1 MARGRKIRIGTTV
14 RTIPADKA
22 DRFDEIDH
30 TLRELYPGSAHAHEY
45 QAAIAAAATYLI
57 DAPEPPPPWAIRS
70 ASRGNTATAQSVD
83 TWTAQLDAILAPHA
97 HHLANARAALDA
109 ATAAA
114 RTLATLVTDDG
125 LTETA
130 TAQRLGIDRLT
141 VRKWRGKKDRGPAN
155 PQVPDGTQL
164 ETP

>member
-1 MARGRKIRIGTTV
+1 MARGRKIRVGTTV
-14 RTIPADKA
+14 RTIPADKTA
-22 DRFDEIDH
+22 RFDEIDH
-30 TLRELYPGSAHAHEY
+30 TLRELYAGPDRAHEY
-45 QAAIAAAATYLI
+45 QAAIDAAATYLI
-57 DAPEPPPPWAIRS
+57 DAPEPPTPWAVRA
-70 ASRGNTATAQSVD
+70 ASRGNAATAETVD
-83 TWTAQLDAILAPHA
+83 TWTAQLDTILAPHA

-141 VRKWRGKKDRGPAN
+141 VRKWRGKKDRDHGD
-155 PQVPDGTQL
+155 PQVPAGR
-164 ETP
+164 